1 MPMEEGDVC
10 FAHLRSKLQACLDRN
25 CHLEKE
31 NKALRQ
37 EILHLKGQITKLQ
50 AQDADKSMIWKKQQN
65 HINKNSPSQEKQ
77 LVQIDNVEEGLGVDN
92 SLTRREIFCSA
103 IKARSPRVPR
113 PPPRPT
119 TCLQLAPKLTGKE
132 SQLPSPLM
140 PPPPPPLPSNL
151 QRRSSNSL
159 RKVPEVAESKLPPS
173 PPPPPPLP
181 SKLQVRASS
190 SVRRAPEVVEFYHS
204 ITRRDGKPETKTGIA
219 GTQVTS
225 NAREMIGEIEN
236 RSAYLL
242 AIKSDVETQGEFI
255 SFLIKEVQ
263 NATYTEI
270 SDVEAFVKWLDEE
283 LSYLVDERAVLKHFP
298 QWPEQKADAMREAAF
313 GYRDLKNLESEVSSF
328 SDDLRQPTGVAL
340 KRIRALQE
348 KLECSVHNL
357 ERVRDS
363 ASKRYKEFQIPW
375 EWMLDTGIIA
385 QLKSGSMRLA
395 KKYMNRVITALQSYA
410 SSEDEELMLQGVRFA
425 FRVHQFVGGFDEESR
440 NAFQELRKLASS
452 IYS

>member
-151 QRRSSNSL
+151 QRRS
-159 RKVPEVAESKLPPS
+159 REVAESKLPPS
-173 PPPPPPLP
+173 PPPPPPPLP

-242 AIKSDVETQGEFI
+242 AVSRHFSASFCFQTLSRSYTNFI
-255 SFLIKEVQ
+255 FLI
-263 NATYTEI
+263 
-270 SDVEAFVKWLDEE
+270 L
-283 LSYLVDERAVLKHFP
+283 
-298 QWPEQKADAMREAAF
+298 
-313 GYRDLKNLESEVSSF
+313 
-328 SDDLRQPTGVAL
+328 
-340 KRIRALQE
+340 
-348 KLECSVHNL
+348 
-357 ERVRDS
+357 
-363 ASKRYKEFQIPW
+363 
-375 EWMLDTGIIA
+375 
-385 QLKSGSMRLA
+385 
-395 KKYMNRVITALQSYA
+395 
-410 SSEDEELMLQGVRFA
+410 
-425 FRVHQFVGGFDEESR
+425 
-440 NAFQELRKLASS
+440 
-452 IYS
+452 